1 MAIATIGSRLTYTI
15 VVQNTG
21 TLPAQNV
28 TFTDPLP
35 AGTTFV
41 PNSVTVDGVATAGI
55 LLLVFPLAIFLLAAL
70 LQLPFK

>member
-1 MAIATIGSRLTYTI
+1 MAIATIGSRLNYTI

>member
-1 MAIATIGSRLTYTI
+1 